1 MKYVFIIITV
11 VFTFG
16 LSYGG
21 MVTEISGKVD
31 ILSGDKWQKA
41 VLAMEV
47 KTGDRIMTGMNSS
60 IRVETEGGFFEVK
73 ELSMVTFSE
82 VRSSGLHDQKLTLDT
97 GKVRVRF
104 SKVIGVQS
112 SFKVQTPRGT
122 ASVLGTEEE
131 VGYSSLNGM
140 SVYVIDGHI
149 VAANNS
155 GNSLGVDRGGHG
167 GVSAKFILYGN
178 FDYIYSESGG
188 NAPFGDND
196 AENNT
201 IKYGL
206 KGYFNQLFFFQPP
219 VPEPERL

>member
-1 MKYVFIIITV
+1 MKYAFIILSA
-11 VFTFG
+11 VFAFG

-82 VRSSGLHDQKLTLDT
+82 ARTSTSHDQKLTLDT

-104 SKVIGVQS
+104 SKIIGVQS

-140 SVYVIDGHI
+140 SVYVIDGQV
-149 VAANNS
+149 VAANNN
-155 GNSLGVDRGGHG
+155 GNSLGIDRGGHG
-167 GVSAKFILYGN
+167 GVSAKFMLYGN

-196 AENNT
+196 TENNT

-206 KGYFNQLFFFQPP
+206 RFYLNRLFYFQPI
-219 VPEPERL
+219 PEPERL